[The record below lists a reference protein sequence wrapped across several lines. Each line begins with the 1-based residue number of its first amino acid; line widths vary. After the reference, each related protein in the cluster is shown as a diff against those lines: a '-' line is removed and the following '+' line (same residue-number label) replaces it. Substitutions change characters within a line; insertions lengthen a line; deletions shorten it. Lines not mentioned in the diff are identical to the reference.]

1 MKILVMNAGS
11 SSQKSCLYEV
21 DAEHLPDLPPAP
33 LWEAQIDWTHQQGV
47 AELKV
52 TAHATSFKSEIPFEK
67 RAPVV
72 AQMLDT
78 LWSGST
84 PVIASA
90 SEIDVVGHRV
100 VHGGQY
106 YQDSVR
112 ITPEVKAQIADLA
125 TLAPVHNPV
134 NLEGIEAI
142 EKVLRD
148 VPQVAVFD
156 TAFHARM
163 PDHTALYPVPYE
175 WAEKGIRRYGFHG
188 TSHRYCAQRAAQ
200 LLNRDLKT
208 LRIVTCHLGN
218 GCSLAAV
225 HNGYSINTTMGFTP
239 LDGLMMGSRSG
250 AVDPSI
256 LLYLMREAGYTADKL
271 EQVLNQ
277 NSGLLGVSGVSNDL
291 RLVMQ
296 AIEAGNARA
305 QLALEMY
312 IQRLKQF
319 IGSMIASL
327 GGLDVLIFTAG
338 VGENAANVRAG
349 ACEAFAYMGL
359 KLDPEKNSGRPRD
372 QVISSDDSTVNVL
385 VIHTQED
392 WAIAREAWELIKAEA
407 IKQQT

>member
-21 DAEHLPDLPPAP
+21 GTNDLPDTPPEP

-52 TAHATSFKSEIPFEK
+52 KTISGATCIAEIPFED
-67 RAPVV
+67 RTPVI
-72 AQMLDT
+72 AQMLHT

-84 PVIASA
+84 QILGSV
-90 SEIDVVGHRV
+90 SEIDIVGHRV

-112 ITPEVKAQIADLA
+112 ITPEVKARIADLT

-142 EKVLRD
+142 EKILGD
-148 VPQVAVFD
+148 VSQVAVFD
-156 TAFHARM
+156 TAFHAQM
-163 PDHTALYPVPYE
+163 PEHTALYPVPYE
-175 WAEKGIRRYGFHG
+175 WAENGIRRYGFHG

-200 LLNRDLKT
+200 LLNRDLKD

-218 GCSLAAV
+218 GCSLAAIC
-225 HNGYSINTTMGFTP
+225 NGHSINTTMGFTP

-250 AVDPSI
+250 AIDPSI
-256 LLYLMREAGYTADKL
+256 LLYLMRQGYTADQL

-305 QLALEMY
+305 QLAVDMY

-327 GGLDVLIFTAG
+327 GGLDVLVFTAG
-338 VGENAANVRAG
+338 VGENAPNVRAG
-349 ACEAFAYMGL
+349 ACEAFGYMGL
-359 KLDPEKNSGRPRD
+359 KLDLEKNSERPRD
-372 QVISSDDSTVNVL
+372 QVISSEDSTVKVL
-385 VIHTQED
+385 VVHTQED
-392 WAIAREAWELIKAEA
+392 WAIARECWELIKG
-407 IKQQT
+407 

>member
-1 MKILVMNAGS
+1 
-11 SSQKSCLYEV
+11 
-21 DAEHLPDLPPAP
+21 
-33 LWEAQIDWTHQQGV
+33 
-47 AELKV
+47 
-52 TAHATSFKSEIPFEK
+52 
-67 RAPVV
+67 
-72 AQMLDT
+72 
-78 LWSGST
+78 
-84 PVIASA
+84 
-90 SEIDVVGHRV
+90 
-100 VHGGQY
+100 
-106 YQDSVR
+106 
-112 ITPEVKAQIADLA
+112 
-125 TLAPVHNPV
+125 
-134 NLEGIEAI
+134 
-142 EKVLRD
+142 
-148 VPQVAVFD
+148 
-156 TAFHARM
+156 
-163 PDHTALYPVPYE
+163 
-175 WAEKGIRRYGFHG
+175 
-188 TSHRYCAQRAAQ
+188 
-200 LLNRDLKT
+200 
-208 LRIVTCHLGN
+208 
-218 GCSLAAV
+218 
-225 HNGYSINTTMGFTP
+225 MGFTP